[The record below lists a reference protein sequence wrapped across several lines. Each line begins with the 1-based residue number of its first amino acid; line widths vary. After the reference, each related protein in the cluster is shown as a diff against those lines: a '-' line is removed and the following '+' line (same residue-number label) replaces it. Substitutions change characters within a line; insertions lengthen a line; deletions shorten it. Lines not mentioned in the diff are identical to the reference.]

1 MVKIGIKGRK
11 IIIILT
17 AIAAMVAIGLAALFG
32 AYGIIYSEARK
43 KYMPEPLENA
53 ANTAVDKIHFLD
65 TGSSDAIL
73 LESDGKF
80 ALVDAGEDTDN
91 PRGFADLNLPGY
103 EDKVV
108 EYLKR
113 VATGA
118 DGKVTLEFVVGTH
131 AHSDHLG
138 GFDTVI
144 SDPDIVVKEA
154 YLKEYDATRIS
165 TDEVEDWDNT
175 EVYEHML
182 AACDARGVRVIS
194 DLASREIRLGNF
206 NITIYNGAVADYGE
220 RVGENDNSLALLITD
235 GRYKALLMGDVNF
248 NHGVE
253 KAIGRAVGK
262 VDLIKVGHHGNL
274 WSTGTPFLSATKP
287 DIAIFTNVEG
297 GAKFPVEFRL
307 AMTCGT
313 AMYATGEYGGIV
325 AAMEADGI
333 KLYSGIH

>member
-80 ALVDAGEDTDN
+80 ALVDAGEDADN
-91 PRGFADLNLPGY
+91 PRGFEDLDLKGY

-113 VATGA
+113 VATGP

-131 AHSDHLG
+131 AHSDHIG

-154 YLKEYDATRIS
+154 YLKEYDPSRIS
-165 TDEVEDWDNT
+165 DNEVEDWDNA
-175 EVYEHML
+175 EVYEQMT
-182 AACDARGVRVIS
+182 AACAARGVPVVT
-194 DLASREIRLGNF
+194 DLENKVLALGNYT
-206 NITIYNGAVADYGE
+206 IAIYNGAVRDYGKK
-220 RVGENDNSLALLITD
+220 VGENDNSLALSVTD
-235 GRYKALLMGDVNF
+235 GRYKVLLMGDVNF

-325 AAMEADGI
+325 AAMEADGV

>member
-1 MVKIGIKGRK
+1 MNIKVRK
-11 IIIILT
+11 TLIIMAAAAAAA
-17 AIAAMVAIGLAALFG
+17 AIVIAALFG
-32 AYGIIYSEARK
+32 AYGIVYAEARK
-43 KYMPEPLENA
+43 RHMPEPLENA
-53 ANTAVDKIHFLD
+53 VYTSADRIHFLD
-65 TGSSDAIL
+65 TGPSDAIL

-175 EVYEHML
+175 EVYEQML

-194 DLASREIRLGNF
+194 DLANREIRLGKF

-253 KAIGRAVGK
+253 KNIGRAVGK
-262 VDLIKVGHHGNL
+262 VDLLKVGHHGNL
-274 WSTGTPFLSATKP
+274 WSTGTSFLSATKP
-287 DIAIFTNVEG
+287 DTAIFTNVEN
-297 GAKFPVEFRL
+297 GAAFSVKFRL
-307 AMTCGT
+307 AMTAGS
-313 AMYATGEYGGIV
+313 AMFSTGGFGGII
-325 AAMEADGI
+325 AAMEKDGI
-333 KLYSGIH
+333 KLYSDIH

>member
-1 MVKIGIKGRK
+1 MNIKVRK
-11 IIIILT
+11 TLIIMAAAAAAA
-17 AIAAMVAIGLAALFG
+17 AIVIAALFG

-175 EVYEHML
+175 EVYEQML

-194 DLASREIRLGNF
+194 DLANREIRLGNF